1 MLKTTIAIH
10 TGHSHSVFTVLSNDN
25 KFYALSPPRG
35 LNVVLLD
42 EDLLQVQVTWNVP
55 KEVNGNLMGYQVIWG
70 RKGEA
75 YQMQELP
82 AMRQSYILDVL
93 GLLK

>member
-1 MLKTTIAIH
+1 MLKTTIAINTGQSH
-10 TGHSHSVFTVLSNDN
+10 TVFTVLSNDN
-25 KFYALSPPRG
+25 KFYAVPSPPRG

-42 EDLLQVQVTWNVP
+42 EDQFQVQVTWNIP

-75 YQMQELP
+75 YQTRDLSP
-82 AMRQSYILDVL
+82 LTQSFISGDIL
-93 GLLK
+93 GM

>member
-1 MLKTTIAIH
+1 MIKI
-10 TGHSHSVFTVLSNDN
+10 
-25 KFYALSPPRG
+25 YAVPSPPRG

-42 EDLLQVQVTWNVP
+42 EDQFQVQVTWNVP

-75 YQMQELP
+75 YQTRDLSPLTQSFISGDILGMQIKT
-82 AMRQSYILDVL
+82 QFIDKL
-93 GLLK
+93 GSIIQTMFP